1 MGDNIVCGRDFATGS
16 SLLFPEDTYPPH
28 LKGIYL
34 SIETYIPLIRNLYTF
49 CAVAV
54 LLWNV
59 VPGGVEAS
67 QQWGAANG
75 IGAVLQYFATF
86 AAAGRQKRSVYP

>member
-1 MGDNIVCGRDFATGS
+1 
-16 SLLFPEDTYPPH
+16 
-28 LKGIYL
+28 
-34 SIETYIPLIRNLYTF
+34 
-49 CAVAV
+49 VAV